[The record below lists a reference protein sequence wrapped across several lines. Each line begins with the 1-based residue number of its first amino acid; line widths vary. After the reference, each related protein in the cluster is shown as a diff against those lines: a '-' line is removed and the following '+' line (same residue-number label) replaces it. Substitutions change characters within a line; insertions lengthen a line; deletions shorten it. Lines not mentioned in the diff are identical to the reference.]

1 MLCTCQ
7 VGFCLRDVSDLATP
21 GLYRRASLVETFK
34 ESILNP
40 LYCTF
45 IGSSDASASTTKAVD
60 ASEEIPAEEVKTANK
75 RRKRKPIKN

>member
-45 IGSSDASASTTKAVD
+45 IGTSTTKAVD